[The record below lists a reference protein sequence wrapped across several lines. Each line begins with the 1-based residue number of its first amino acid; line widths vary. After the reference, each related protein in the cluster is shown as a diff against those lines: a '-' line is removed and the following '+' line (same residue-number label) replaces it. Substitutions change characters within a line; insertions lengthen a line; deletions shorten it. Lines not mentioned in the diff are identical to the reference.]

1 MKKSALIL
9 LMIIVT
15 LSSLFAFSACDKDK
29 GTANGKTVTDL
40 LGREVTVPEK
50 INRVVCIGAGSL
62 RLYTY
67 VGDLS
72 KLVGVEDIDGDGK
85 DLNGVLSIRPYKM
98 VNKDLFK
105 SLPSCGKGGPQG
117 SPEAEKILSLN
128 PDIVFSLYTSD
139 KAAMDDLQQ
148 KIGKPVVVLSY
159 GKTEAFDENVKKSIA
174 LLGDILNRKE
184 RANELLSFISDT
196 ETYLSSIG
204 EGIDKDKKATVYLGC
219 QSNYGTHGIESSSA
233 NYSIFDVSK
242 IRNILDEYVGK
253 NGETF
258 KGYQKSVDWEILVDM
273 NPQRIIL
280 DAGGLV
286 DLKTQLKEKPEIF
299 NRLSAFQNGEIYLQ
313 MPYNAYYTNLE
324 TAYADAY
331 FDAWVQYHDIV
342 APEKLNF
349 DYVAKAREIY
359 TLFLGKDCY
368 DDVAK
373 IMHGGFQTKL
383 DISKIQNLDISKI

>member
-29 GTANGKTVTDL
+29 DTANGKTVTDL

-85 DLNGVLSIRPYKM
+85 DFNGVLSIRPYKM

-117 SPEAEKILSLN
+117 SPEAEKILNLN

-159 GKTEAFDENVKKSIA
+159 GKTEAFDANVKKSIA

-204 EGIDKDKKATVYLGC
+204 EGIDKDEKKTVYLGC

-242 IRNILDEYVGK
+242 IRNVLDE
-253 NGETF
+253 NGY
-258 KGYQKSVDWEILVDM
+258 KGYQKSLDLEKLVKM
-273 NPQRIIL
+273 NPQRIVL
-280 DAGGLV
+280 DAGGLYI
-286 DLKTQLKEKPEIF
+286 LKTQLQDKDKSEIL
-299 NRLSAFQNGEIYLQ
+299 NSLSAFQNGEIYLQ

-331 FDAWVQYHDIV
+331 FDAWVQYHDI

-349 DYVAKAREIY
+349 DYVEKAREIY

-368 DDVAK
+368 NDVADL
-373 IMHGGFQTKL
+373 MHGGFQKL
-383 DISKIQNLDISKI
+383 DISKI

>member
-85 DLNGVLSIRPYKM
+85 DFNGVLSIRPYKM

-159 GKTEAFDENVKKSIA
+159 GKTEAFDTNVKKSIA

-204 EGIDKDKKATVYLGC
+204 EGIDRNNKATVYLGC

-242 IRNILDEYVGK
+242 IRNVLDEYVGK
-253 NGETF
+253 TGETF
-258 KGYQKSVDWEILVDM
+258 KGYQKSVDWEILVEM
-273 NPQRIIL
+273 NPDRIIL
-280 DAGGLV
+280 DAGGLEH
-286 DLKTQLKEKPEIF
+286 LKTQLKEKPEIF
-299 NRLSAFQNGEIYLQ
+299 NRLSAFKNGEIYLQ

-331 FDAWVQYHDIV
+331 FDAWVQYHDI
-342 APEKLNF
+342 APDKLNF
-349 DYVAKAREIY
+349 NYVEKAREIY

-368 DDVAK
+368 DDVADL
-373 IMHGGFQTKL
+373 MYGGFQTKL

>member
-9 LMIIVT
+9 LMIIIT
-15 LSSLFAFSACDKDK
+15 LSSLFAFSACNNGNDN
-29 GTANGKTVTDL
+29 ANGKTVTDL

-72 KLVGVEDIDGDGK
+72 KLVGVEDVDKDGTGVGK
-85 DLNGVLSIRPYKM
+85 TLSIRPYKM
-98 VNKDLFK
+98 VNKDLFN
-105 SLPSCGKGGPQG
+105 SLPSCGMGGPQG
-117 SPEAEKILSLN
+117 SADAEKILALN

-159 GKTEAFDENVKKSIA
+159 GKTEAFDANVKKSIA

-204 EGIDKDKKATVYLGC
+204 EGIDKNDKATVYLGC

-242 IRNILDEYVGK
+242 IRNVLDEYVGK

-258 KGYQKSVDWEILVDM
+258 KGYQKSVDWEILVEM
-273 NPQRIIL
+273 NPDRIIL
-280 DAGGLV
+280 DAGGLHH
-286 DLKTQLKEKPEIF
+286 LETQLKEKPEIF
-299 NRLSAFQNGEIYLQ
+299 NRLSAFKNGEIYLQ

-331 FDAWVQYHDIV
+331 FDAWVQYHDI

-349 DYVAKAREIY
+349 NFVEKAREIY

-373 IMHGGFQTKL
+373 IMRGGFQKL
-383 DISKIQNLDISKI
+383 DISKI

>member
-29 GTANGKTVTDL
+29 DTANGKTVTDL

-72 KLVGVEDIDGDGK
+72 KLVGVEDVDKDGK
-85 DLNGVLSIRPYKM
+85 DFNGVLSIRPYKM

-159 GKTEAFDENVKKSIA
+159 GKTEAFDANVKKSIA

-196 ETYLSSIG
+196 ETYLSSID
-204 EGIDKDKKATVYLGC
+204 EGIDKSRKATVYLGC

-242 IRNILDEYVGK
+242 IRNVLDEYVGK

-258 KGYQKSVDWEILVDM
+258 KGYQKSVDWEILVEM
-273 NPQRIIL
+273 NPDRIIL
-280 DAGGLV
+280 DAGGLEH
-286 DLKTQLKEKPEIF
+286 LKTQLKEKPEIF
-299 NRLSAFQNGEIYLQ
+299 NRLSAFKNGEIYLQ

-331 FDAWVQYHDIV
+331 FDAWVQYHDI

-349 DYVAKAREIY
+349 DYVEKAREIY
-359 TLFLGKDCY
+359 TLFLGEDCY
-368 DDVAK
+368 DDVADL
-373 IMHGGFQTKL
+373 MHGGFQKL
-383 DISKIQNLDISKI
+383 DISKI

>member
-29 GTANGKTVTDL
+29 DTANGKTVTDL

-85 DLNGVLSIRPYKM
+85 DFNGVLSIRPYKM

-117 SPEAEKILSLN
+117 SPEAEKILALN

-159 GKTEAFDENVKKSIA
+159 GKTEAFDANVKKSIA

-196 ETYLSSIG
+196 ETYLSSVG
-204 EGIDKDKKATVYLGC
+204 EGIDKDEKKTVYLGC

-242 IRNILDEYVGK
+242 IRNVLDEYVSK
-253 NGETF
+253 TGETF
-258 KGYQKSVDWEILVDM
+258 KGYQKSVDWEILVEM
-273 NPQRIIL
+273 NPDRIIL
-280 DAGGLV
+280 DAGGLEH
-286 DLKTQLKEKPEIF
+286 LKAQLKEKPEIF
-299 NRLSAFQNGEIYLQ
+299 NRLSAFQSGEIYLQ

-331 FDAWVQYHDIV
+331 FDAWVQYHDI

-349 DYVAKAREIY
+349 DYVEKAREIY
-359 TLFLGKDCY
+359 TLFLGEDCY
-368 DDVAK
+368 NDVAAQ
-373 IMHGGFQTKL
+373 MYGGFQKL
-383 DISKIQNLDISKI
+383 DISKI

>member
-29 GTANGKTVTDL
+29 DTANGKTVTDL

-85 DLNGVLSIRPYKM
+85 DFNGVLSIRPYKM

-117 SPEAEKILSLN
+117 SPEAEKILNLN

-159 GKTEAFDENVKKSIA
+159 GKTEAFDANVKKSIA

-204 EGIDKDKKATVYLGC
+204 EGIDKSKKATVYLGC

-242 IRNILDEYVGK
+242 IRNVLDEYVGK

-258 KGYQKSVDWEILVDM
+258 KGYQKSVDWEILVEM
-273 NPQRIIL
+273 NPDRIIL
-280 DAGGLV
+280 DAGGLEH
-286 DLKTQLKEKPEIF
+286 LKTQLKEKPEIF
-299 NRLSAFQNGEIYLQ
+299 NRLSAFKNGEIYLQ

-331 FDAWVQYHDIV
+331 FDAWVQYHDI

-373 IMHGGFQTKL
+373 IMHGGFQKL
-383 DISKIQNLDISKI
+383 DISKI

>member
-29 GTANGKTVTDL
+29 DTANGKTVTDL

-72 KLVGVEDIDGDGK
+72 KLVGVEDVDKDGT
-85 DLNGVLSIRPYKM
+85 GVGATLSIRPYKM
-98 VNKDLFK
+98 VNKDLFN

-117 SPEAEKILSLN
+117 SPEAEKILALN

-159 GKTEAFDENVKKSIA
+159 GKTEAFDANVKKSIA

-204 EGIDKDKKATVYLGC
+204 EGIDKDEKKTVYLGC

-242 IRNILDEYVGK
+242 IRNVLDEYVSK
-253 NGETF
+253 TGETF
-258 KGYQKSVDWEILVDM
+258 KGYQKSVDWEILVEM
-273 NPQRIIL
+273 NPDRIIL
-280 DAGGLV
+280 DAGGLEH
-286 DLKTQLKEKPEIF
+286 LKAQLKEKPEIF
-299 NRLSAFQNGEIYLQ
+299 NRLSAFQSGEIYLQ

-368 DDVAK
+368 DDVADL
-373 IMHGGFQTKL
+373 MYGGFQKL
-383 DISKIQNLDISKI
+383 DISKI

>member
-1 MKKSALIL
+1 MKKPALIL

-29 GTANGKTVTDL
+29 DTANGKTVTDL
-40 LGREVTVPEK
+40 LGREVTLPEK

-72 KLVGVEDIDGDGK
+72 KLVGVEDVDKDGT
-85 DLNGVLSIRPYKM
+85 GVGATLSIRPYKM
-98 VNKDLFK
+98 VNKDLFN
-105 SLPSCGKGGPQG
+105 SLQSCGKGGPQG
-117 SPEAEKILSLN
+117 SPEAEKILALN

-159 GKTEAFDENVKKSIA
+159 GKTEAFDANVKKSIA

-204 EGIDKDKKATVYLGC
+204 EGIDKDEKKTVYLGC

-242 IRNILDEYVGK
+242 IRNVLDEYVSK
-253 NGETF
+253 TGETF
-258 KGYQKSVDWEILVDM
+258 KGYQKSVDWEILVEM
-273 NPQRIIL
+273 NPDRIIL
-280 DAGGLV
+280 DAGGLEH
-286 DLKTQLKEKPEIF
+286 LKAQLKEKPEIF
-299 NRLSAFQNGEIYLQ
+299 KNLSAFQNGEIYLQ

-331 FDAWVQYHDIV
+331 FDAWVQYHDI
-342 APEKLNF
+342 APDKLNF
-349 DYVAKAREIY
+349 NYVEKAREIY

-368 DDVAK
+368 NDVAQE
-373 IMHGGFQTKL
+373 MYGGFQTKL

>member
-72 KLVGVEDIDGDGK
+72 KLVGVEDVDKDGT
-85 DLNGVLSIRPYKM
+85 GVGATLSIRPYKM
-98 VNKDLFK
+98 VNKDLFN

-117 SPEAEKILSLN
+117 SPEAEKILALN

-159 GKTEAFDENVKKSIA
+159 GKTEAFDANVKKSIA

-242 IRNILDEYVGK
+242 IRNVLDEYVGK

>member
-159 GKTEAFDENVKKSIA
+159 GKTEAFDANVKKSIA

-242 IRNILDEYVGK
+242 IRNVLDEYVGK

-331 FDAWVQYHDIV
+331 FDAWVQYHDI

-349 DYVAKAREIY
+349 DYVEKAREIY

-368 DDVAK
+368 NDVDDL
-373 IMHGGFQTKL
+373 MYGGFQTKL

>member
-15 LSSLFAFSACDKDK
+15 LSSLFAFSACNK
-29 GTANGKTVTDL
+29 GNDNANGKTVTDL

-72 KLVGVEDIDGDGK
+72 KLVGVEDVDKDGTGVGK
-85 DLNGVLSIRPYKM
+85 TLSIRPYKM
-98 VNKDLFK
+98 VNKDLFN

-117 SPEAEKILSLN
+117 SPEAEKILALN

-159 GKTEAFDENVKKSIA
+159 GKTEAFDANVKKSIA

-204 EGIDKDKKATVYLGC
+204 EGIDNSKKATVYLGC

-242 IRNILDEYVGK
+242 IRNVLDEYVSK
-253 NGETF
+253 TGETF
-258 KGYQKSVDWEILVDM
+258 KGYQKSVDWEILVEM
-273 NPQRIIL
+273 NPDRIIL
-280 DAGGLV
+280 DAGGLHH
-286 DLKTQLKEKPEIF
+286 LKAQLKEKPEIF
-299 NRLSAFQNGEIYLQ
+299 KKLSAFQNGEIYLQ

-331 FDAWVQYHDIV
+331 FDAWVQYHDI

-349 DYVAKAREIY
+349 NYVEKAREIY

-373 IMHGGFQTKL
+373 IMRGGFQKL
-383 DISKIQNLDISKI
+383 DISKI

>member
-15 LSSLFAFSACDKDK
+15 LSSLFAFSACNK
-29 GTANGKTVTDL
+29 GNDNANGKTVTDL

-72 KLVGVEDIDGDGK
+72 KLVGVEDVDKDGTGVGK
-85 DLNGVLSIRPYKM
+85 QLSIRPYKM
-98 VNKDLFK
+98 VNKDLFN

-148 KIGKPVVVLSY
+148 KINKPVVVLSY
-159 GKTEAFDENVKKSIA
+159 GKTEAFDANVKKSIA

-242 IRNILDEYVGK
+242 IRNVLDEYVGK
-253 NGETF
+253 HGETF
-258 KGYQKSVDWEILVDM
+258 KGYQKSVDWEILQSL
-273 NPQRIIL
+273 NPERIIL
-280 DAGGLV
+280 DAGGL
-286 DLKTQLKEKPEIF
+286 DILKGQLKDKPEIK
-299 NRLSAFQNGEIYLQ
+299 NLAAFQNNEIYLQ

-331 FDAWVQYHDIV
+331 FDAWVQYHDI
-342 APEKLNF
+342 APKKLNF
-349 DYVAKAREIY
+349 NYVEKAREIY

-368 DDVAK
+368 DDVANL
-373 IMHGGFQTKL
+373 MYGGFQKL
-383 DISKIQNLDISKI
+383 DISKI

>member
-29 GTANGKTVTDL
+29 GSANGKTVTDL

-72 KLVGVEDIDGDGK
+72 KLVGVEDVDKDGTGVGK
-85 DLNGVLSIRPYKM
+85 TLSIRPYKM
-98 VNKDLFK
+98 VNKDLFN

-117 SPEAEKILSLN
+117 SPEAEKILALN

-196 ETYLSSIG
+196 ETYLSGIG
-204 EGIDKDKKATVYLGC
+204 EGIDRNNKATVYLGC

-242 IRNILDEYVGK
+242 IRNVLDEYVGK
-253 NGETF
+253 TGETF
-258 KGYQKSVDWEILVDM
+258 KGYQKSVDWEILVEM
-273 NPQRIIL
+273 NPDRIIL
-280 DAGGLV
+280 DAGGLEH
-286 DLKTQLKEKPEIF
+286 LKTQLKEKPEIF
-299 NRLSAFQNGEIYLQ
+299 NRLSAFKNGEIYLQ

-331 FDAWVQYHDIV
+331 FDAWVQYHDI

-349 DYVAKAREIY
+349 DYVEKAREIY

-368 DDVAK
+368 DDVAQE
-373 IMHGGFQTKL
+373 MYGGFQKI
-383 DISKIQNLDISKI
+383 DISKI

>member
-15 LSSLFAFSACDKDK
+15 LSSLFAFSACNK
-29 GTANGKTVTDL
+29 GNDNANGKTVTDL

-72 KLVGVEDIDGDGK
+72 KLVGVEDVDKDGT
-85 DLNGVLSIRPYKM
+85 GVGGGLSIRPYKM
-98 VNKDLFK
+98 VNKDLFN

-204 EGIDKDKKATVYLGC
+204 EGIDKNNKATVYLGC

-242 IRNILDEYVGK
+242 IRNVLDEYVGK

-258 KGYQKSVDWEILVDM
+258 KGYQKSVDWEILVEM
-273 NPQRIIL
+273 NPDRIIL
-280 DAGGLV
+280 DAGGLEH
-286 DLKTQLKEKPEIF
+286 LKTQLKEKPEIF
-299 NRLSAFQNGEIYLQ
+299 NNLSAFQNGEIYLQ

-331 FDAWVQYHDIV
+331 FDAWVQYHDI

-349 DYVAKAREIY
+349 NYVEKAREIY

-368 DDVAK
+368 DDVANL
-373 IMHGGFQTKL
+373 MYGGFQTKL

>member
-15 LSSLFAFSACDKDK
+15 LSSLFAFSACNKGK

-85 DLNGVLSIRPYKM
+85 DFNGVLSIRPYKM

-117 SPEAEKILSLN
+117 SPEAEKILALN

-159 GKTEAFDENVKKSIA
+159 GKTEAFDANVKKSIA

-204 EGIDKDKKATVYLGC
+204 EGIDKNNKATVYLGC

-242 IRNILDEYVGK
+242 IRNVLDEYVSK
-253 NGETF
+253 TGETF
-258 KGYQKSVDWEILVDM
+258 KGYQKSVDWEILVEM
-273 NPQRIIL
+273 NPDRIIL
-280 DAGGLV
+280 DAGGLEH
-286 DLKTQLKEKPEIF
+286 LKAQLKEKPEIF

-331 FDAWVQYHDIV
+331 FDAWVQYHDI

-349 DYVAKAREIY
+349 DYVEKAREIY

-368 DDVAK
+368 NDVADL
-373 IMHGGFQTKL
+373 MYGGFQTKL

>member
-29 GTANGKTVTDL
+29 DTANGKTVTDL

-72 KLVGVEDIDGDGK
+72 KLVGVEDVDKDGK
-85 DLNGVLSIRPYKM
+85 DFNDVLSIRPYKM

-117 SPEAEKILSLN
+117 SPEAEKILKLN

-159 GKTEAFDENVKKSIA
+159 GKTEAFDANVKKSIA

-204 EGIDKDKKATVYLGC
+204 EGIDKDEKKTVYLGC

-242 IRNILDEYVGK
+242 IRNVLDEYVGK
-253 NGETF
+253 TGETF
-258 KGYQKSVDWEILVDM
+258 KGYQKSVDWEILVEM
-273 NPQRIIL
+273 NPDRIIL
-280 DAGGLV
+280 DAGGLEH
-286 DLKTQLKEKPEIF
+286 LKTQLKEKPEIF

-331 FDAWVQYHDIV
+331 FDAWVQYHDI
-342 APEKLNF
+342 APDKLNF
-349 DYVAKAREIY
+349 DYVEKAREIY
-359 TLFLGKDCY
+359 TLFLGEDCY
-368 DDVAK
+368 DDVAQE
-373 IMHGGFQTKL
+373 MYGGFQTKL

>member
-72 KLVGVEDIDGDGK
+72 KLVGVEDIDRDGK
-85 DLNGVLSIRPYKM
+85 DFNGVLSIRPYKM

-117 SPEAEKILSLN
+117 SPEAEKILALN

-159 GKTEAFDENVKKSIA
+159 GKTEAFDANVKKSIA

-204 EGIDKDKKATVYLGC
+204 EGIDNSKKATVYLGC

-242 IRNILDEYVGK
+242 IRNVLDEYVGK

-258 KGYQKSVDWEILVDM
+258 KGYQKSVDWEILVEM

-280 DAGGLV
+280 DAGGLEH
-286 DLKTQLKEKPEIF
+286 LKAQLKEKPEIF
-299 NRLSAFQNGEIYLQ
+299 NRLSAFKNGEIYLQ

-331 FDAWVQYHDIV
+331 FDAWVQYHDI

-349 DYVAKAREIY
+349 DYVEKAREIY

-368 DDVAK
+368 DDVTAQ
-373 IMHGGFQTKL
+373 MYGGFQKL
-383 DISKIQNLDISKI
+383 DISKI

>member
-85 DLNGVLSIRPYKM
+85 DFNGVLSIRPYKM

-159 GKTEAFDENVKKSIA
+159 GKTEAFDTNVKKSIA

-204 EGIDKDKKATVYLGC
+204 EGIDKNNKATVYLGC

-242 IRNILDEYVGK
+242 IRNVLDEYVGK

-258 KGYQKSVDWEILVDM
+258 KGYQKSVDWEILVEM

-280 DAGGLV
+280 DAGGLEH
-286 DLKTQLKEKPEIF
+286 LKTQLKEKPEIF
-299 NRLSAFQNGEIYLQ
+299 NNLSAFQNGEIYLQ

-331 FDAWVQYHDIV
+331 FDAWVQYHDI

-349 DYVAKAREIY
+349 NYVEKAREIY

-368 DDVAK
+368 DDVANL
-373 IMHGGFQTKL
+373 MYGGFQTKL

>member
-15 LSSLFAFSACDKDK
+15 LSSLFAFSACNKDK

-72 KLVGVEDIDGDGK
+72 KLVGVEDVDRDGK
-85 DLNGVLSIRPYKM
+85 DLGGGLSIRPYKM

-117 SPEAEKILSLN
+117 SPESEKILNLN

-148 KIGKPVVVLSY
+148 KINKPIVVLSY
-159 GKTEAFDENVKKSIA
+159 GKTEAFDANVKKSIA

-204 EGIDKDKKATVYLGC
+204 EGIDRTKKKTIYLGC

-242 IRNILDEYVGK
+242 IRNVLDE
-253 NGETF
+253 NGY
-258 KGYQKSVDWEILVDM
+258 KGYQKSLNLGDLLTM

-280 DAGGLV
+280 DAGGL
-286 DLKTQLKEKPEIF
+286 DLLKGQIKEKPEIF
-299 NRLSAFQNGEIYLQ
+299 NGLSAFKNGEVYLQ

-331 FDAWVQYHDIV
+331 FDAWVQYHDI
-342 APEKLNF
+342 APKKLNF
-349 DYVAKAREIY
+349 DYVEKAREIY

-373 IMHGGFQTKL
+373 LMHGGFQKNLTL
-383 DISKIQNLDISKI
+383 DDISKI

>member
-29 GTANGKTVTDL
+29 DTANGKTVTDL

-85 DLNGVLSIRPYKM
+85 DFNGVLSIRPYKM
-98 VNKDLFK
+98 VNKDLFN

-117 SPEAEKILSLN
+117 SPEAEKILKLN

-159 GKTEAFDENVKKSIA
+159 GKTEAFDANVKKSIA

-204 EGIDKDKKATVYLGC
+204 EGIDKNDKATVYLGC

-242 IRNILDEYVGK
+242 IRNVLDEYVGK
-253 NGETF
+253 TGETF
-258 KGYQKSVDWEILVDM
+258 KGYQKSVDWEILVEM
-273 NPQRIIL
+273 NPDRIIL
-280 DAGGLV
+280 DAGGLEH
-286 DLKTQLKEKPEIF
+286 LKTQLKEKPEIF
-299 NRLSAFQNGEIYLQ
+299 NNLSAFQNGEIYLQ

-331 FDAWVQYHDIV
+331 FDAWVQYHDI

-349 DYVAKAREIY
+349 DYVEKAREIY
-359 TLFLGKDCY
+359 KLFLGEDCY
-368 DDVAK
+368 KDVADL
-373 IMHGGFQTKL
+373 MYGGFQKL
-383 DISKIQNLDISKI
+383 DISKI

>member
-29 GTANGKTVTDL
+29 DTANGKTVTDL

-72 KLVGVEDIDGDGK
+72 KLVGVEDVDKDGT
-85 DLNGVLSIRPYKM
+85 GVGATLSIRPYKM
-98 VNKDLFK
+98 VNKDLFN

-117 SPEAEKILSLN
+117 SPEAEKILALN

-159 GKTEAFDENVKKSIA
+159 GKTEAFDANVKKSIA

-204 EGIDKDKKATVYLGC
+204 EGIDKDEKKTVYLGC

-242 IRNILDEYVGK
+242 IRNVLDEYVSK
-253 NGETF
+253 TGETF
-258 KGYQKSVDWEILVDM
+258 KGYQKSVDWEILVEM
-273 NPQRIIL
+273 NPDRIIL
-280 DAGGLV
+280 DAGGLEH
-286 DLKTQLKEKPEIF
+286 LKAQLKEKPEIF
-299 NRLSAFQNGEIYLQ
+299 NRLSAFQSGEIYLQ

-331 FDAWVQYHDIV
+331 FDAWVQYHDI

-349 DYVAKAREIY
+349 DYVEKAREIY

-368 DDVAK
+368 DDVADL
-373 IMHGGFQTKL
+373 MHGGFQKL
-383 DISKIQNLDISKI
+383 DISKI

>member
-29 GTANGKTVTDL
+29 DTANGKTVTDL

-85 DLNGVLSIRPYKM
+85 DFNGVLSIRPYKM

-117 SPEAEKILSLN
+117 SPEAENILSLN

-159 GKTEAFDENVKKSIA
+159 GKTEAFDANVKKSIA

-204 EGIDKDKKATVYLGC
+204 EGIDKDEKKTVYLGC

-242 IRNILDEYVGK
+242 IRNVLDEYVSK
-253 NGETF
+253 TGETF
-258 KGYQKSVDWEILVDM
+258 KGYQKSVDWEILVEM
-273 NPQRIIL
+273 NPDRIIL
-280 DAGGLV
+280 DAGGLEH
-286 DLKTQLKEKPEIF
+286 LKAQLKEKPEIF
-299 NRLSAFQNGEIYLQ
+299 NRLSAFQSGEIYLQ

-331 FDAWVQYHDIV
+331 FDAWVQYHDI

-349 DYVAKAREIY
+349 DYVEKAREIY

-368 DDVAK
+368 DDVAAQ
-373 IMHGGFQTKL
+373 MYGGFQKL
-383 DISKIQNLDISKI
+383 DISKI

>member
-15 LSSLFAFSACDKDK
+15 LSSLFAFSACNK
-29 GTANGKTVTDL
+29 GNDNANGKTVTDL

-72 KLVGVEDIDGDGK
+72 KLVGVEDVDKDGTGVGK
-85 DLNGVLSIRPYKM
+85 TLSIRPYKM
-98 VNKDLFK
+98 VNKDLFN

-159 GKTEAFDENVKKSIA
+159 GKTEAFDANVKKSIA

-204 EGIDKDKKATVYLGC
+204 EGIYRNNKATVYLGC

-242 IRNILDEYVGK
+242 IRNVLDEYVGK
-253 NGETF
+253 YGETF
-258 KGYQKSVDWEILVDM
+258 KGYQKSVDLEILQSL
-273 NPQRIIL
+273 NPQRIVL
-280 DAGGLV
+280 DAGGLYI
-286 DLKTQLKEKPEIF
+286 LKTQLQEKPEFF
-299 NRLSAFQNGEIYLQ
+299 NSLSAFKNGEIYLQ

-331 FDAWVQYHDIV
+331 FDAWVQYHDI

-349 DYVAKAREIY
+349 DYVEKAREIY

-368 DDVAK
+368 DDVADL
-373 IMHGGFQTKL
+373 MYGGFQKL
-383 DISKIQNLDISKI
+383 DISKI

>member
-9 LMIIVT
+9 LMIIIT

-85 DLNGVLSIRPYKM
+85 DFNGVLSIRPYKM

-117 SPEAEKILSLN
+117 SPEAEKILALN

-148 KIGKPVVVLSY
+148 KIRKPVVVLSY
-159 GKTEAFDENVKKSIA
+159 GKTEAFDANVKKSIA

-204 EGIDKDKKATVYLGC
+204 EGIDKDEKATVYLGC

-242 IRNILDEYVGK
+242 IRNVLDEYVSK
-253 NGETF
+253 TGETF
-258 KGYQKSVDWEILVDM
+258 KGYQKSVDWEILVEM
-273 NPQRIIL
+273 NPDRIIL
-280 DAGGLV
+280 DAGGLEH
-286 DLKTQLKEKPEIF
+286 LKAQLKEKPEIF
-299 NRLSAFQNGEIYLQ
+299 NKLSAFQNGEIYLQ

-331 FDAWVQYHDIV
+331 FDAWVQYHNI
-342 APEKLNF
+342 APDKLNF
-349 DYVAKAREIY
+349 DYVEKAREIY

-368 DDVAK
+368 NDVADL
-373 IMHGGFQTKL
+373 MYGGFQTKL

>member
-29 GTANGKTVTDL
+29 GSANGKTVTDL

-72 KLVGVEDIDGDGK
+72 KLVGVEDVDKDGT
-85 DLNGVLSIRPYKM
+85 GVGATLSIRPYKM
-98 VNKDLFK
+98 VNKDLFN
-105 SLPSCGKGGPQG
+105 SLPSCGMGGPQG
-117 SPEAEKILSLN
+117 SADAEKILALN

-159 GKTEAFDENVKKSIA
+159 GKTEAFDANVKKSIA

-204 EGIDKDKKATVYLGC
+204 EGIDKDNKATVYLGC

-242 IRNILDEYVGK
+242 IRNVLDE
-253 NGETF
+253 NGY
-258 KGYQKSVDWEILVDM
+258 KGYQKSLDLEKLVKM

-280 DAGGLV
+280 DAGGLYI
-286 DLKTQLKEKPEIF
+286 LKTQLKEKPDFF
-299 NRLSAFQNGEIYLQ
+299 NNLSAFKNGEIYLQ

-331 FDAWVQYHDIV
+331 FDAWVQYHDI

-349 DYVAKAREIY
+349 DYVEKAREIY

-368 DDVAK
+368 DDVAAQ
-373 IMHGGFQTKL
+373 MYGGFQTKL

>member
-29 GTANGKTVTDL
+29 DTANGKTVTDL

-159 GKTEAFDENVKKSIA
+159 GKTEAFDANVKKSIA

-242 IRNILDEYVGK
+242 IRNVLDEYVGK

>member
-85 DLNGVLSIRPYKM
+85 DFNGVLSIRPYKM

-117 SPEAEKILSLN
+117 SPEAEKILALN

-159 GKTEAFDENVKKSIA
+159 GKTEAFDANVKKSIA

-204 EGIDKDKKATVYLGC
+204 EGIDKSKKATVYLGC

-242 IRNILDEYVGK
+242 IRNVLDEYVGK

-258 KGYQKSVDWEILVDM
+258 KGYQKSVDWEILVEM
-273 NPQRIIL
+273 NPDRIIL
-280 DAGGLV
+280 DAGGLEH
-286 DLKTQLKEKPEIF
+286 LKTQLKEKPEIF
-299 NRLSAFQNGEIYLQ
+299 NRLSAFKNGEIYLQ

-331 FDAWVQYHDIV
+331 FDAWVQYHDI

-373 IMHGGFQTKL
+373 IMHGGFQKL
-383 DISKIQNLDISKI
+383 DISKI

>member
-98 VNKDLFK
+98 VNKDLFN

-117 SPEAEKILSLN
+117 SPEAEKILALN

-159 GKTEAFDENVKKSIA
+159 GKTEAFDVNVKKSIA

-242 IRNILDEYVGK
+242 IRNVLDEYVGK

>member
-72 KLVGVEDIDGDGK
+72 KLVGVEDVDKDGT
-85 DLNGVLSIRPYKM
+85 GVGATLSIRPYKM
-98 VNKDLFK
+98 VNKDLFN

-117 SPEAEKILSLN
+117 SPEAEKILKLN

-159 GKTEAFDENVKKSIA
+159 GKTEAFDANVKKSIA

-204 EGIDKDKKATVYLGC
+204 EGIDRDEKKTVYLGC

-242 IRNILDEYVGK
+242 IRNVLDEYVGK
-253 NGETF
+253 YGETF
-258 KGYQKSVDWEILVDM
+258 KGYQKSVDWEILVEM
-273 NPQRIIL
+273 NPDRIIL
-280 DAGGLV
+280 DAGGLEH
-286 DLKTQLKEKPEIF
+286 LKTQLKEKPEIF
-299 NRLSAFQNGEIYLQ
+299 NGLSAFKNGEIYLQ

-331 FDAWVQYHDIV
+331 FDAWVQYHDI
-342 APEKLNF
+342 APDKLNF
-349 DYVAKAREIY
+349 DYVEKAREIY

-368 DDVAK
+368 DDVAAQ
-373 IMHGGFQTKL
+373 MYGGFQTKL

>member
-85 DLNGVLSIRPYKM
+85 DFNGVLSIRPYKM

-117 SPEAEKILSLN
+117 SPEAEKILALN

-148 KIGKPVVVLSY
+148 KIRKPVVVLSY

-204 EGIDKDKKATVYLGC
+204 EGIDKDEKATVYLGC

-242 IRNILDEYVGK
+242 IRNVLDEYVSK
-253 NGETF
+253 TGETF
-258 KGYQKSVDWEILVDM
+258 KGYQKSVDWEILVEM
-273 NPQRIIL
+273 NPDRIIL
-280 DAGGLV
+280 DAGGLHH
-286 DLKTQLKEKPEIF
+286 LETQLKEKPEIF
-299 NRLSAFQNGEIYLQ
+299 NRLSAFKNGEIYLQ

-331 FDAWVQYHDIV
+331 FDAWVQYHDI

-349 DYVAKAREIY
+349 NYVEKAREIY
-359 TLFLGKDCY
+359 KLFLGEDCY
-368 DDVAK
+368 NDVAK
-373 IMHGGFQTKL
+373 IMRGGFQKL
-383 DISKIQNLDISKI
+383 DISKI

>member
-72 KLVGVEDIDGDGK
+72 KLVGVEDVDKDGTGVGK
-85 DLNGVLSIRPYKM
+85 TLSIRPYKM
-98 VNKDLFK
+98 VNKDLFN

-159 GKTEAFDENVKKSIA
+159 GKTEAFDANVKKSIA

-204 EGIDKDKKATVYLGC
+204 EGIDKNDKATVYLGC

-242 IRNILDEYVGK
+242 IRNVLDEYVGK
-253 NGETF
+253 TGETF
-258 KGYQKSVDWEILVDM
+258 KGYQKSVDWEILVEM
-273 NPQRIIL
+273 NPDRIIL
-280 DAGGLV
+280 DAGGLEH
-286 DLKTQLKEKPEIF
+286 LKTQLKEKPEIF
-299 NRLSAFQNGEIYLQ
+299 NRLSAFKNGEIYLQ

-331 FDAWVQYHDIV
+331 FDAWVQYHDI

-349 DYVAKAREIY
+349 NYVEKAREIY

-373 IMHGGFQTKL
+373 IMRGGFQKL
-383 DISKIQNLDISKI
+383 DISKI

>member
-1 MKKSALIL
+1 
-9 LMIIVT
+9 MIIVT

-72 KLVGVEDIDGDGK
+72 KLVGVEDVDKDGTGVGK
-85 DLNGVLSIRPYKM
+85 TLSIRPYKM
-98 VNKDLFK
+98 VNKDLFN

-159 GKTEAFDENVKKSIA
+159 GKTEAFDANVKKSIA

-204 EGIDKDKKATVYLGC
+204 EGIDKDEKKTVYLGC

-242 IRNILDEYVGK
+242 IRNVLDEYVSK
-253 NGETF
+253 TGETF
-258 KGYQKSVDWEILVDM
+258 KGYQKSVDWEILVEM
-273 NPQRIIL
+273 NPDRIIL
-280 DAGGLV
+280 DAGGLHH
-286 DLKTQLKEKPEIF
+286 LKAQLKEKPEIF
-299 NRLSAFQNGEIYLQ
+299 KKLSAFQNGEIYLQ

-331 FDAWVQYHDIV
+331 FDAWVQYHDI

-349 DYVAKAREIY
+349 NYVEKAREIY

-373 IMHGGFQTKL
+373 IMRGGFQKL
-383 DISKIQNLDISKI
+383 DISKI

>member
-85 DLNGVLSIRPYKM
+85 DFNGVLSIRPYKM

-159 GKTEAFDENVKKSIA
+159 GKTEAFDANVKKSIA

-204 EGIDKDKKATVYLGC
+204 EGIDKDEKKTVYLGC

-242 IRNILDEYVGK
+242 IRNVLDEYVSK
-253 NGETF
+253 TGETF
-258 KGYQKSVDWEILVDM
+258 KGYQKSVDWEILVEM
-273 NPQRIIL
+273 NPDRIIL
-280 DAGGLV
+280 DAGGLEH
-286 DLKTQLKEKPEIF
+286 LKAQLKEKPEIF
-299 NRLSAFQNGEIYLQ
+299 NRLSAFKNGEIYLQ

-331 FDAWVQYHDIV
+331 FDAWVQYHDI

-349 DYVAKAREIY
+349 DYVEKAREIY

-368 DDVAK
+368 DDVAAQ
-373 IMHGGFQTKL
+373 MYGGFQKL
-383 DISKIQNLDISKI
+383 DISKI